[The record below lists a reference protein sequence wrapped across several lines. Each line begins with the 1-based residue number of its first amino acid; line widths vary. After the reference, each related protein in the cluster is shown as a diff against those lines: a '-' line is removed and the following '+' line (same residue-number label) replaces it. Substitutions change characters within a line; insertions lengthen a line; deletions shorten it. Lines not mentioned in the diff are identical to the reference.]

1 MRVNVLHVRVVLV
14 TPGSTEMSQLPF
26 FLHLHLLV
34 MKAIGVVNNIKW
46 VLFLQLFLKPFL
58 LTRNRSKHKKA
69 EGRIV
74 RRAGSKG
81 DNLRETNPWMI
92 FSRIVLKS
100 EEVSGFIIALHSD
113 VMTFLAL
120 AMRNVERRNFPSLS
134 ECTVIYLSCWP
145 S

>member
-81 DNLRETNPWMI
+81 DNLGETNP
-92 FSRIVLKS
+92 
-100 EEVSGFIIALHSD
+100 
-113 VMTFLAL
+113 
-120 AMRNVERRNFPSLS
+120 
-134 ECTVIYLSCWP
+134 
-145 S
+145 